1 MAEKNLLGRPLNETP
16 EERAEREQQSQQ
28 ATEAA
33 ITEIVKLQE
42 IEARKLWLQS
52 QQQKRKQPAKPAKG
66 RKPAAV
72 RSLRSYF
79 AGDEAYKIGLNLLT
93 QNRTPAGAASVFLFL
108 QEKHPELLSG
118 GRAYLKGNEP
128 SALFK
133 AIERELGAGGNLGR
147 ASGFRRKL
155 NEGLTDNSRT
165 TIATLQ
171 DLLDTLQQ

>member
-1 MAEKNLLGRPLNETP
+1 MAEKNLLGRPLYETP
-16 EERAEREQQSQQ
+16 EQREQRERESQQSTADVIKQIAERQRS
-28 ATEAA
+28 EAF
-33 ITEIVKLQE
+33 
-42 IEARKLWLQS
+42 KLWLQS
-52 QQQKRKQPAKPAKG
+52 QQQKPQQPAKPAKG

-79 AGDEAYKIGLNLLT
+79 AGEESYKIGLKLLT

-128 SALFK
+128 AALFK
-133 AIERELGAGGNLGR
+133 AIERELCPGGNLGR